1 MGIDLAFERVSSEE
15 LREGHLTHNRIGAI
29 GVFLCGYGVH
39 VIPEFEDSPSGS
51 VAEIVNPWFL
61 GSGRDYTPEWSLMPI
76 PFAFPL
82 SFPRASDVFW
92 FTGDRRLCS
101 GLFESSVIAQ
111 AGGKAEEN
119 AKKEQRLA
127 EVLRHIS
134 GMDGKVPSQVQN
146 PAGDN
151 KPETI

>member
-1 MGIDLAFERVSSEE
+1 
-15 LREGHLTHNRIGAI
+15 
-29 GVFLCGYGVH
+29 
-39 VIPEFEDSPSGS
+39 GS